1 MKKLF
6 WPLIFFYYL
15 FLYWYGVYFL
25 SFSIF
30 EVKSLKEFYLLNI
43 IFNFVIKFGKN
54 DYIIR
59 LIPITFSLFSLILF
73 YEINKFY
80 FKKLENK
87 YYATLIFIFIP
98 GFIISSLILN
108 KSIILI
114 FFTLLFVFSYKKYRF
129 FSYLLLISYAFVDYS
144 FIALYFA
151 LIFFSLYKK
160 DNKLLI
166 LALIL
171 MALNANYFN
180 YKIEGKPQGFL
191 LDVLG
196 TYTLIFSP
204 FVFIYFLFTF
214 YKSFFIKKDILFF
227 IGAFSFL
234 ISIILSFR
242 QRIKIDDFAPFV
254 LPYVIYMIRI
264 FLHSY
269 KVRLP
274 LFRSNY
280 KVLFLFLFSSMII
293 FDFGIFF
300 FNALYVKK
308 IRGSFYFIRPLVK
321 FLKKNNI
328 DYVSCNN
335 MFLCSSLEFYGI
347 KNGNEYKINY
357 SKSDFKVSIFHNKK
371 LIKTLN
377 VSKINTL

>member
-1 MKKLF
+1 MRRIF
-6 WPLIFFYYL
+6 WPLIISYYI
-15 FLYWYGVYFL
+15 FLYWYGVHFL
-25 SFSIF
+25 SFSLF
-30 EVKSLKEFYLLNI
+30 EVKSLEDFKLLNV
-43 IFNFVIKFGKN
+43 IFDFAVKFGKN

-59 LIPITFSLFSLILF
+59 LIPLTFSFFSLILF
-73 YEINKFY
+73 YEISKFY
-80 FKKLENK
+80 LKKIKNN
-87 YYATLIFIFIP
+87 YYAALIFVFIP

-108 KSIILI
+108 KAIILI
-114 FFTLLFVFSYKKYRF
+114 FFTLLFIFIYKKYKSVSF
-129 FSYLLLISYAFVDYS
+129 FLLALYSFIDYS
-144 FIALYFA
+144 FIALYFS
-151 LIFFSLYKK
+151 LIFYSLYKK
-160 DNKLLI
+160 DNKLLV
-166 LALIL
+166 LVLIL

-180 YKIEGKPQGFL
+180 YKIDGKPQGFL
-191 LDVLG
+191 IDVFG
-196 TYTLIFSP
+196 TYILIFSP
-204 FVFIYFLFTF
+204 FVFLYFLFTF
-214 YKSFFIKKDILFF
+214 YKSFFNKKDILFF
-227 IGAFSFL
+227 IGSFSFL

-242 QRIKIDDFAPFV
+242 QRIRIDDFAPFV
-254 LPYVIYMIRI
+254 LPYVIYMIKI

-274 LFRSNY
+274 KFRTNY
-280 KVLFLFLFSSMII
+280 KILFVFLFSSMIV

>member
-300 FNALYVKK
+300 FNAPYVKK
-308 IRGSFYFIRPLVK
+308 LRGSFYFIKPLVK
-321 FLKKNNI
+321 ILKEN
-328 DYVSCNN
+328 
-335 MFLCSSLEFYGI
+335 
-347 KNGNEYKINY
+347 KINY
-357 SKSDFKVSIFHNKK
+357 INCNNQNLCKALSFYGMKKGNKYKVYYSKSNFKVSIFHNKEK
-371 LIKTLN
+371 VLLIY
-377 VSKINTL
+377 VSKLNTL